1 MQINTSEV
9 SVKSKENENIKIRQ
23 VTESIRFYIDNPSSK
38 PAPIATQR
46 SENKDQ
52 PKNDNKNSSEAG
64 SEFKTKLLEL
74 IIKEIY
80 DKEFDKIY
88 SNLNKSNNIPNKEID
103 DPNWKIKYD
112 KREILQ
118 KNIEKQ
124 LNSNGVINT
133 SDGKQI
139 NFNIFLQLEFNNNYS
154 GLSKTDLDYKDGFK
168 INYNAPSELLN
179 FENFEFELSKLDIP
193 SKYPFIN
200 GGKGELTF
208 EGNQNLSLSK
218 SNINLQNSNE
228 TLDLSNFADL
238 EIPPNGY
245 VRLNNYNASFVSNIN
260 ADNLYKRNNSPSKN
274 ILDLSF

>member
-9 SVKSKENENIKIRQ
+9 SVKNKENENIKIRQ
-23 VTESIRFYIDNPSSK
+23 VTESIRFYVDNPSSK
-38 PAPIATQR
+38 PSPIATQR

-52 PKNDNKNSSEAG
+52 PKNDNKNSTEGG
-64 SEFKTKLLEL
+64 SDFKIKLLEL

-80 DKEFDKIY
+80 NKEFDKIY
-88 SNLNKSNNIPNKEID
+88 SNLNKSNNNIPNNVID
-103 DPNWKIKYD
+103 DPKWKIQYD

-118 KNIEKQ
+118 QNIEKQ

-133 SDGKQI
+133 SDGKQV

-154 GLSKTDLDYKDGFK
+154 GLSKTDLDYKDGFR
-168 INYNAPSELLN
+168 INYNVPSELLN

-200 GGKGELTF
+200 GGKGILTF
-208 EGNQNLSLSK
+208 DNNQDLLSK
-218 SNINLQNSNE
+218 SNINLQSSNE
-228 TLDLSNFADL
+228 TLNLTNFADL
-238 EIPPNGY
+238 EIPPNSY
-245 VRLNNYNASFVSNIN
+245 VRLNNDNVNFVSNIN

>member
-9 SVKSKENENIKIRQ
+9 SVKNKENENIKIRQ
-23 VTESIRFYIDNPSSK
+23 VTESIRFYVDNPSSK
-38 PAPIATQR
+38 PSPIATQR

-52 PKNDNKNSSEAG
+52 PKNDNKNSTEAG
-64 SEFKTKLLEL
+64 SDFKIKLLEL

-80 DKEFDKIY
+80 NKEFDKIY
-88 SNLNKSNNIPNKEID
+88 SNLNKSNNNIPNNVID
-103 DPNWKIKYD
+103 DPKWKIQYD

-118 KNIEKQ
+118 QNIEKQ

-133 SDGKQI
+133 SDGKQV

-154 GLSKTDLDYKDGFK
+154 GLSKTDLDYKDGFR
-168 INYNAPSELLN
+168 INYNVPSELLN

-200 GGKGELTF
+200 GGKGILTF
-208 EGNQNLSLSK
+208 DNNQDLLSK
-218 SNINLQNSNE
+218 SNINLQSSNE
-228 TLDLSNFADL
+228 TLNLTNFADL
-238 EIPPNGY
+238 EIPPNSY
-245 VRLNNYNASFVSNIN
+245 VRLNNDNVNFVSNLN
-260 ADNLYKRNNSPSKN
+260 ADNLYKRNNIPSKN

>member
-9 SVKSKENENIKIRQ
+9 SVKNKENENIKIRQ
-23 VTESIRFYIDNPSSK
+23 VTESIRFYVDNPSSK

-52 PKNDNKNSSEAG
+52 PKNDNKNSNDAG
-64 SEFKTKLLEL
+64 SDFKIKLLEL

-88 SNLNKSNNIPNKEID
+88 SNLNNSNNNIPNNEIE
-103 DPNWKIKYD
+103 DPKWKIKYD

-118 KNIEKQ
+118 QNIEKQ
-124 LNSNGVINT
+124 LNSYGVINT
-133 SDGKQI
+133 IDGKQI

-154 GLSKTDLDYKDGFK
+154 GLSKTDLDYKDGFR

-179 FENFEFELSKLDIP
+179 FENYEFELSKLDIP

-200 GGKGELTF
+200 GGKGILTF
-208 EGNQNLSLSK
+208 DNNQNLLSK
-218 SNINLQNSNE
+218 SNLNLQNSNE
-228 TLDLSNFADL
+228 TLNLTNFADL
-238 EIPPNGY
+238 EVPPNGY
-245 VRLNNYNASFVSNIN
+245 VRLNSENSLSNLN
-260 ADNLYKRNNSPSKN
+260 PENLYKRNNIPSKN

>member
-9 SVKSKENENIKIRQ
+9 SVKNKENENIKIRQ
-23 VTESIRFYIDNPSSK
+23 VTESIRFYVDNPSSK

-52 PKNDNKNSSEAG
+52 PKNDNKNSNDAG
-64 SEFKTKLLEL
+64 SDFKIKLLEL

-88 SNLNKSNNIPNKEID
+88 SNLNNSNNNIPNNEID
-103 DPNWKIKYD
+103 DPKWKIKYD

-118 KNIEKQ
+118 QNIEKQ
-124 LNSNGVINT
+124 LNSYGVINT
-133 SDGKQI
+133 NDGKQI

-154 GLSKTDLDYKDGFK
+154 GLSKTDLDYKDGFR

-179 FENFEFELSKLDIP
+179 FENYEFELSKLDIP

-200 GGKGELTF
+200 GGKGILTF
-208 EGNQNLSLSK
+208 DNNQNLLSK
-218 SNINLQNSNE
+218 SNLNLQNSNE
-228 TLDLSNFADL
+228 TLNLTNFADL
-238 EIPPNGY
+238 EVPPNGY
-245 VRLNNYNASFVSNIN
+245 VRLNSENSLSNLN
-260 ADNLYKRNNSPSKN
+260 PENLYKRNNIPSKN

>member
-9 SVKSKENENIKIRQ
+9 SVKNKENENIKIRQ
-23 VTESIRFYIDNPSSK
+23 VTESIRFYVDNPSSK

-52 PKNDNKNSSEAG
+52 PKNDNKNSNDAG
-64 SEFKTKLLEL
+64 SDFKIKLLEL

-88 SNLNKSNNIPNKEID
+88 SNLNNSNNNIHNNEIE
-103 DPNWKIKYD
+103 DPKWKIKYD

-118 KNIEKQ
+118 QNIEKQ
-124 LNSNGVINT
+124 LNSYGVINT
-133 SDGKQI
+133 IDGKQI

-154 GLSKTDLDYKDGFK
+154 GLSKTDLDYKDGFR

-179 FENFEFELSKLDIP
+179 FENYEFELSKLDIP

-200 GGKGELTF
+200 GGKGILTF
-208 EGNQNLSLSK
+208 DNNQNLLSK
-218 SNINLQNSNE
+218 SNLNLQNSNE
-228 TLDLSNFADL
+228 TLNLTNFADL
-238 EIPPNGY
+238 EVPPNGY
-245 VRLNNYNASFVSNIN
+245 VRLNSENSLSNLN
-260 ADNLYKRNNSPSKN
+260 PENLYKRNNIPSKN

>member
-9 SVKSKENENIKIRQ
+9 SVKNKENENIKIRQ
-23 VTESIRFYIDNPSSK
+23 VTESIRFYVDNPSSK
-38 PAPIATQR
+38 PSPIATQR

-52 PKNDNKNSSEAG
+52 PKNDNKNSTEAG
-64 SEFKTKLLEL
+64 SDFKIKLLEL

-80 DKEFDKIY
+80 NKEFDKIY
-88 SNLNKSNNIPNKEID
+88 SNLNKSNNNIPNNVID
-103 DPNWKIKYD
+103 DPKWKIQYD

-118 KNIEKQ
+118 QNIEKQ

-133 SDGKQI
+133 SDGKQV

-154 GLSKTDLDYKDGFK
+154 GLSKTDLDYKDGFR
-168 INYNAPSELLN
+168 INYNVPSELLN

-200 GGKGELTF
+200 GGKGILTF
-208 EGNQNLSLSK
+208 DNNQDLLSK
-218 SNINLQNSNE
+218 SNINLQSSNE
-228 TLDLSNFADL
+228 TLNLTNFADL
-238 EIPPNGY
+238 EIPSNSY
-245 VRLNNYNASFVSNIN
+245 VRLNNDNVNFVSNLN
-260 ADNLYKRNNSPSKN
+260 ADNLYKRNNIPSKN

>member
-9 SVKSKENENIKIRQ
+9 SVKNKENENIKIRQ
-23 VTESIRFYIDNPSSK
+23 VTESIRFYVDNPSSK
-38 PAPIATQR
+38 PSPIATQR

-52 PKNDNKNSSEAG
+52 PKNDNKNSTEAG
-64 SEFKTKLLEL
+64 SDFKIKLLEL

-80 DKEFDKIY
+80 NKEFDKIY
-88 SNLNKSNNIPNKEID
+88 SNLNKSNNNIPNNVID
-103 DPNWKIKYD
+103 DPKWKIQYD

-118 KNIEKQ
+118 QNIEKQ

-133 SDGKQI
+133 SDGKQV

-154 GLSKTDLDYKDGFK
+154 GLSKTDLDYKDGFR
-168 INYNAPSELLN
+168 INYNVPSELLN

-200 GGKGELTF
+200 GGKGILTF
-208 EGNQNLSLSK
+208 DNNQDLLSK
-218 SNINLQNSNE
+218 SNINLQSSNE
-228 TLDLSNFADL
+228 TLNLTNFADL
-238 EIPPNGY
+238 EIPPNSY
-245 VRLNNYNASFVSNIN
+245 VRLNNDNVNFVSNIN